1 MHSSGVFVYAS
12 EHVAQQTDLQEAEV
26 DVNSSPS
33 TSQQDSESECMQFAE
48 ASLRIGPK
56 VLRNFHFLSGSD
68 LFIN

>member
-33 TSQQDSESECMQFAE
+33 QQDSKCECMQFAE
-48 ASLRIGPK
+48 ASFRIGPK